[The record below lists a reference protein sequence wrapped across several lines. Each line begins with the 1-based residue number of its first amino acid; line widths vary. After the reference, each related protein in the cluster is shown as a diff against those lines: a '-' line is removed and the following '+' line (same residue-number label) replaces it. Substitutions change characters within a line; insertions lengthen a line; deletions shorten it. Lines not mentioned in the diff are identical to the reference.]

1 MKAKTFVVFF
11 LTINHVSI
19 QRNLCVTTT
28 HQTTPRT
35 RSRTRPES
43 IQNRVIAPR
52 IVAMEREA
60 RAMALRIIAEE
71 ERDGWSRPLTS
82 EADDA
87 FQRRFGALGLDEATE
102 SLTEDEALQ
111 AKILMRDLPRVLAEL
126 EATGEK
132 GSRGEPELVAAL
144 HTKEEPVLSP
154 PPNATTD
161 AMRIEDEN
169 DVGDDRTC
177 SGVSKNQSRSETTT
191 TRTGE
196 DVGVWRPGKGTALER
211 VCALEAELRMILGED
226 IVSSALD
233 GELRSSIDDGSS
245 AGGSGTPDEMLREV
259 ERFGANEASAV
270 AETVET
276 PTPRKKLVLMPTP
289 IGKGDESPDP
299 PDFEPVSA
307 PVAKDTSAERP
318 QRDQAWDPYSA
329 FIGVAKE
336 RHYSPRTEPLTSNPI
351 SPPKASGGMTVD
363 FSLTHDETMR
373 LVADLEQKVKSSP
386 KVKSPRPSLSE
397 YKNDVMIED
406 VAEDE
411 ENDEQKYT
419 HQYTKADAKSILELT
434 EPERGDEYTGLWRTR
449 DEEDVTP
456 RPPSTVKPSP
466 RDAGDGVKDAT
477 ENAVYESKI
486 AGVESLAEFKMMM
499 DSVFEDA

>member
-1 MKAKTFVVFF
+1 
-11 LTINHVSI
+11 
-19 QRNLCVTTT
+19 
-28 HQTTPRT
+28 
-35 RSRTRPES
+35 
-43 IQNRVIAPR
+43 
-52 IVAMEREA
+52 MERDA

-82 EADDA
+82 DADDA
-87 FQRRFGALGLDEATE
+87 FQRRFGALGVDEATE
-102 SLTEDEALQ
+102 RLTEEEALQ
-111 AKILMRDLPRVLAEL
+111 AKILMRDLPRVLAAL
-126 EATGEK
+126 EATGARE
-132 GSRGEPELVAAL
+132 SRGEPESSSVAGARA
-144 HTKEEPVLSP
+144 KEEEPVLSP
-154 PPNATTD
+154 PSPNAVR
-161 AMRIEDEN
+161 AEAKN
-169 DVGDDRTC
+169 SFDDDGTV

-191 TRTGE
+191 MMTTGE
-196 DVGVWRPGKGTALER
+196 DVGVWHPGRGTALER

-233 GELRSSIDDGSS
+233 GELKSSVGGDGLS
-245 AGGSGTPDEMLREV
+245 AGGSGTQDETSRDDV
-259 ERFGANEASAV
+259 DRRGAANAANAV
-270 AETVET
+270 AEAVET
-276 PTPRKKLVLMPTP
+276 PTPRKKLALMPTP

-307 PVAKDTSAERP
+307 PVAKDTAAERH
-318 QRDQAWDPYSA
+318 RANQAWDPYSA

-336 RHYSPRTEPLTSNPI
+336 RHFSPRTEPLTSNPI
-351 SPPKASGGMTVD
+351 SPPKASGGVNVD

-397 YKNDVMIED
+397 YKNDVVIED
-406 VAEDE
+406 VQEDE

-419 HQYTKADAKSILELT
+419 HQYTKADANSILELA
-434 EPERGDEYTGLWRTR
+434 EPERGDESTGLWRAR

-456 RPPSTVKPSP
+456 RPPSTMKPSP
-466 RDAGDGVKDAT
+466 RGAGDGVQDVT
-477 ENAVYESKI
+477 ESAYEPKI

>member
-1 MKAKTFVVFF
+1 
-11 LTINHVSI
+11 
-19 QRNLCVTTT
+19 
-28 HQTTPRT
+28 
-35 RSRTRPES
+35 
-43 IQNRVIAPR
+43 
-52 IVAMEREA
+52 MERDA

-82 EADDA
+82 DADDA
-87 FQRRFGALGLDEATE
+87 FQRRFGALGVDEATE
-102 SLTEDEALQ
+102 RLTEEEALQ

-126 EATGEK
+126 EATGARE
-132 GSRGEPELVAAL
+132 SRGEPESSSVAAAQ
-144 HTKEEPVLSP
+144 TKEEEESAVLSP
-154 PPNATTD
+154 PSPND
-161 AMRIEDEN
+161 AVRAEDAN
-169 DVGDDRTC
+169 SVDDYRTV
-177 SGVSKNQSRSETTT
+177 SGVSKNESRSEMATTT
-191 TRTGE
+191 TMMTTGE
-196 DVGVWRPGKGTALER
+196 DVGVWHPGKGTALER

-226 IVSSALD
+226 IVNSALD
-233 GELRSSIDDGSS
+233 GELKSSVGGDGLS
-245 AGGSGTPDEMLREV
+245 AGGSGTHDETSRDA
-259 ERFGANEASAV
+259 ANAASAV
-270 AETVET
+270 AEAVET

-299 PDFEPVSA
+299 PDFEPVAA
-307 PVAKDTSAERP
+307 PVAKDTAAERP
-318 QRDQAWDPYSA
+318 RADQAWDPYSA

-336 RHYSPRTEPLTSNPI
+336 RHISPRTEPLTSNPI
-351 SPPKASGGMTVD
+351 SPPKASGGVNVD

-397 YKNDVMIED
+397 YKNDVVIED

-419 HQYTKADAKSILELT
+419 HQYTKADANSILELA
-434 EPERGDEYTGLWRTR
+434 EPERGDESTGLWRAR

-466 RDAGDGVKDAT
+466 RDAEDAVQDVKESA
-477 ENAVYESKI
+477 YEPKI

>member
-1 MKAKTFVVFF
+1 
-11 LTINHVSI
+11 
-19 QRNLCVTTT
+19 
-28 HQTTPRT
+28 
-35 RSRTRPES
+35 
-43 IQNRVIAPR
+43 
-52 IVAMEREA
+52 MERDA

-82 EADDA
+82 DADDA
-87 FQRRFGALGLDEATE
+87 FQRRFGALGVDEVTE
-102 SLTEDEALQ
+102 RLTEEEALQ
-111 AKILMRDLPRVLAEL
+111 AKILMRDLPRVLAAL
-126 EATGEK
+126 EATGARE
-132 GSRGEPELVAAL
+132 SRGEPESTSVAKA
-144 HTKEEPVLSP
+144 HTQEEEEEPAVLSL
-154 PPNATTD
+154 ND
-161 AMRIEDEN
+161 AVGVEDEN
-169 DVGDDRTC
+169 SVEDDGTV

-191 TRTGE
+191 TTMMVPTGE
-196 DVGVWRPGKGTALER
+196 DAGVWHPGKGTALER

-233 GELRSSIDDGSS
+233 GELKSSVGGDGLS
-245 AGGSGTPDEMLREV
+245 AGGSGTQDETSR
-259 ERFGANEASAV
+259 GAANAASAV
-270 AETVET
+270 AEAVET

-289 IGKGDESPDP
+289 IGKGDESPDL
-299 PDFEPVSA
+299 PDFEPASA
-307 PVAKDTSAERP
+307 PVAKDTAAERS
-318 QRDQAWDPYSA
+318 RANQAWDPYSA

-336 RHYSPRTEPLTSNPI
+336 RHISPRTEPLTSNPI
-351 SPPKASGGMTVD
+351 SPPKASGGVNVD

-397 YKNDVMIED
+397 YKNDVVIED

-419 HQYTKADAKSILELT
+419 HQYTKADANSILELA
-434 EPERGDEYTGLWRTR
+434 EPERGDESTGLWRAR

-466 RDAGDGVKDAT
+466 REAGDGVQDVT
-477 ENAVYESKI
+477 ESAYEPKI